1 MPGAGAGLKA
11 PSRTADDP
19 GMSASDRLPAGS
31 SLTLDQV
38 AGLAK
43 VSPDE
48 VLTAIR
54 NRQLRAEQRRGE
66 WEILVEDMRRW
77 LARR

>member
-1 MPGAGAGLKA
+1 
-11 PSRTADDP
+11 
-19 GMSASDRLPAGS
+19 MSTSDRLPAGS

-38 AGLAK
+38 AGLAR
-43 VSPDE
+43 VTRED

-54 NRQLRAEQRRGE
+54 NKHLRAEQRRGE

-77 LARR
+77 LSRR